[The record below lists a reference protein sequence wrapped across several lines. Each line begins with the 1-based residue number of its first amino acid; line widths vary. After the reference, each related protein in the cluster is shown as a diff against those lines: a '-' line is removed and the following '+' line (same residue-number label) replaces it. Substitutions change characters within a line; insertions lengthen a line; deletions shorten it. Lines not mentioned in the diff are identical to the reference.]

1 MFWMWIIFACSCC
14 LYLNTKEKNTGQRK
28 LFVVSCGLL
37 VLNMVLYWFEWFYP
51 NRPCF
56 HLSLVLFFLLG
67 FGLIQLLKMN
77 PWHRYWHIVPFVLF
91 VVLYV
96 LSDKAPTSEITL
108 SILNREGVLGIGILA
123 FVYANYGYWCLIKR
137 KFYKTLQR
145 YTSFYV
151 ALLYCISILFLIIY
165 FYPNVL
171 FDYIRITFLLA
182 SGCLLVGAL
191 FYEIS
196 LLLSGRSKRQ
206 VVSRI
211 GDLDVLNQR
220 LFGKIALQH
229 VFESSV
235 KGADRGNMKGFNQ
248 IVVTNL
254 SEKQGHSI
262 ENTSDPT
269 TDIREILSTRLI
281 DTRLFLNPTLNLD
294 QLVDLVQVPKSD
306 LIRFFKASQ
315 AATFKQ
321 YINRLKVEYAIL
333 LIRER
338 EESYTVEELSLL
350 CGFNT
355 RLSFYR
361 AFVEVYGFAPSEI
374 LA

>member
-1 MFWMWIIFACSCC
+1 MFWIWIIFACSCC
-14 LYLNTKEKNTGQRK
+14 LHLNSKEKNAGQRR
-28 LFVVSCGLL
+28 LFIISCGLL
-37 VLNMVLYWFEWFYP
+37 ILNMTLYGVEWFYA

-67 FGLIQLLKMN
+67 FGLIQLVKMN
-77 PWHRYWHIVPFVLF
+77 PWHRYWHSIPFVLF

-96 LSDKAPTSEITL
+96 LHNEVPTNVIALSTL
-108 SILNREGVLGIGILA
+108 NQEGVLGISALA

-137 KFYKTLQR
+137 KFYQTLQQ

-151 ALLYCISILFLIIY
+151 ALLYGIAILFLVIY
-165 FYPNVL
+165 FYPYEL
-171 FDYIRITFLLA
+171 FNYIRIAFLVA
-182 SGCLLVGAL
+182 SGSLLVGTL
-191 FYEIS
+191 FYEMS
-196 LLLSGRSKRQ
+196 LLLSGRIKRQ
-206 VVSRI
+206 TVSRI
-211 GDLDVLNQR
+211 GELDVLNQR
-220 LFGKIALQH
+220 LFGTIALQ
-229 VFESSV
+229 VSQASV
-235 KGADRGNMKGFNQ
+235 KGADGGSMMGFNQ
-248 IVVTNL
+248 IAVTNL
-254 SEKQGHSI
+254 SEEPAHSI
-262 ENTSDPT
+262 ESTTNPT
-269 TDIREILSTRLI
+269 AAIRERLSSRLI

-294 QLVDLVQVPKSD
+294 QVVDLVQIPKND

-315 AATFKQ
+315 AVTFKQ
-321 YINRLKVEYAIL
+321 YINRLKVEYAVL